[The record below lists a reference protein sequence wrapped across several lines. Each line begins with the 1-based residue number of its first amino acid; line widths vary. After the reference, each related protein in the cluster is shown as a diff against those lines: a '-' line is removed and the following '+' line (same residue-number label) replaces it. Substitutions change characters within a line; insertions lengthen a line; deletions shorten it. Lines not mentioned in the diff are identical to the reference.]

1 MLTSTPKLSQG
12 AKFAARSV
20 DQPHRLERVFMLV
33 ASVRARDVRDRL
45 VTECRFLA
53 RDAGDTP

>member
-33 ASVRARDVRDRL
+33 ASVA
-45 VTECRFLA
+45 LA
-53 RDAGDTP
+53 MFGIDW